1 VDVDGY
7 VRVFNAAVH
16 DGGWSQVVAY
26 FGDDA
31 VLEFVGVPAGPFIGK
46 PAIEA
51 AYVANPPDDEIEL
64 SGPATVDEGR
74 LTVPFRWCSS
84 GAPGRML
91 FTDRGGLIEHLVVVF
106 G

>member
-1 VDVDGY
+1 VDVVEY

-16 DGGWSQVVAY
+16 DGGWSQVVAH

-31 VLEFVGVPAGPFIGK
+31 VLEFVGPPVGPFIGK

-51 AYVANPPDDEIEL
+51 AYVANPPDDEIEI
-64 SGPATVDEGR
+64 SGSATVEGDTV
-74 LTVPFRWCSS
+74 TVPFRWCSS
-84 GAPGRML
+84 GDAGRML
-91 FTDRGGLIEHLVVVF
+91 FTERGGLIEHLVVVF